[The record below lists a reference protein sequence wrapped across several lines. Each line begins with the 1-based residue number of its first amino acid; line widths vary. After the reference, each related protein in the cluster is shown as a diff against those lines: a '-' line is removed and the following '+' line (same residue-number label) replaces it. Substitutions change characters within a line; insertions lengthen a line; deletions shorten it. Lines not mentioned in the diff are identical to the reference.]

1 MVMTTIAMLPR
12 EVLLQIFSLL
22 GYRDLV
28 SVRRTCKLWH
38 SLSQDHGLIQKIA
51 RRDFSEE
58 SWSSEGSFPSSG
70 QIGLATFLGVCHWND

>member
-1 MVMTTIAMLPR
+1 MTTIASLPR

-38 SLSQDHGLIQKIA
+38 RLSQDDGLLRRIA
-51 RRDFSEE
+51 RRDFSAE
-58 SWSSEGSFPSSG
+58 SWSNEGSFPSSG
-70 QIGLATFLGVCHWND
+70 QIGLATFLGVCRWDD

>member
-22 GYRDLV
+22 GYRDLI
-28 SVRRTCKLWH
+28 SVRRTCQLWH
-38 SLSQDHGLIQKIA
+38 GLSQDHGLIQKIA

-58 SWSSEGSFPSSG
+58 SWSNGGSFPSSE
-70 QIGLATFLGVCHWND
+70 QIGLATFLGVCHGDD

>member
-1 MVMTTIAMLPR
+1 MATIAILPR
-12 EVLLQIFSLL
+12 EVLLHIFSLL

-38 SLSQDHGLIQKIA
+38 CLSQDHGLIQKIA

-58 SWSSEGSFPSSG
+58 SWSSEGSFPSSE
-70 QIGLATFLGVCHWND
+70 QIGLATFLGVCHGDD